1 MCISMKSI
9 FRNVVALK
17 MMSHFVQIL
26 GGCTNSNKLVVAI
39 ESNHRCTAVAAFLRN
54 PATALRSLSVHF
66 KTFDRSHFDNEDW
79 RRLDVVQAVADI
91 SASLVLETLN

>member
-1 MCISMKSI
+1 M
-9 FRNVVALK
+9 
-17 MMSHFVQIL
+17 QIL